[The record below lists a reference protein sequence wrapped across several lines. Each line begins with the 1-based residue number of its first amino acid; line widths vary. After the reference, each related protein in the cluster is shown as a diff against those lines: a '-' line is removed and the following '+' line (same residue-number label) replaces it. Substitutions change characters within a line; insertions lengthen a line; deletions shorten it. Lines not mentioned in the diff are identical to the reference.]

1 MKKIALL
8 VVSLSLIAT
17 AFEVPSERIELED
30 VLVVA
35 LGGYNSCGSSNNPYG
50 IGMYGQTEALV
61 KKLSARTPKVKYI
74 VACLRTAA
82 PPEGEGRYVTS
93 DAPNDI
99 RIGNAAKLKSVIES
113 MSTKNTPIFVIGHSY
128 GGWLSMYL
136 STRLSDRTLAG
147 LFTVDPI
154 SPKTCGPVEV
164 LIGAAG
170 CHQSPRDLENGDIQK
185 IAAHWL
191 NFYQTDDRWLTSSE
205 IAEAQNFHISYD
217 DSHTAIDGDD
227 RVWTRIVTTV
237 QSEVG
242 LLRNDEY

>member
-1 MKKIALL
+1 M
-8 VVSLSLIAT
+8 
-17 AFEVPSERIELED
+17 
-30 VLVVA
+30 LVVA
-35 LGGYNSCGSSNNPYG
+35 LGGYNSCGSSNNPYS

-82 PPEGEGRYVTS
+82 PPTGEGRYVTS

-99 RIGNAAKLKSVIES
+99 RVGDAAKLKSVIES

-136 STRLSDRTLAG
+136 STQLADRKLAG

-170 CHQSPRDLENGDIQK
+170 CHQAPRDLENGDILK
-185 IAAHWL
+185 TTAHWL
-191 NFYQTDDRWLTSSE
+191 NFFQTDDRWLTSSE
-205 IAEAQNFHISYD
+205 IDEAQNFHITYD

-242 LLRNDEY
+242 LFRKDGFRND